1 MMIAL
6 LVLVFYALIM
16 WLVFYKYRL
25 LKFNIAWGV
34 VTFWVGFH
42 VLFLLVVF
50 LRFYTPFSIDGHVI
64 RQTVQIAPRLPHPT
78 LLEDV
83 FVAQNEKVKKG
94 DKLYQFDK
102 TLYAAQLAEAQANLE
117 SARQNALILQ
127 ENIDLAQD
135 SLEQAQATESYAA
148 SQVKRY
154 TDLVP
159 KGGARQETLDK
170 WVSDLRSATAQVA
183 EAQANVKKAQIAADA
198 KIDGVNAQVAAAQAQ
213 VDQARF
219 YLDQTTIYAPEDG
232 TIISQQA
239 RPGLV
244 VGGFRIGSIAA
255 FVADADPYF
264 LASFYQEHLKFVEP
278 GQPVEVALD
287 IFPGRVFTG
296 KVKSIWE
303 GTGQGQIKPSG
314 DVPNFLFMKL
324 QGRFAVEIDLGDDPA
339 LKKRYPGGA
348 HGAVAIY
355 TGGGGEW
362 VAVLRRM
369 NLRLYS
375 WANFIV
381 PFDV

>member
-1 MMIAL
+1 MTIAL
-6 LVLVFYALIM
+6 LILGAYGIFAWLI
-16 WLVFYKYRL
+16 FYKFKL
-25 LKFNIAWGV
+25 LKFNIVWGV

-50 LRFYTPFSIDGHVI
+50 LRFFAPYSIDGHVI

-78 LLEDV
+78 LLQEV

-94 DKLYQFDK
+94 DKLYQFET
-102 TLYAAQLAEAQANLE
+102 TLYAVQLKEAQANL
-117 SARQNALILQ
+117 AGAQQNALILQ
-127 ENIDLAQD
+127 EDIVLAQD
-135 SLEQAQATESYAA
+135 SLAEAQANQTYTQE
-148 SQVKRY
+148 QVKRY

-159 KGGARQETLDK
+159 RGGAKQETLDK
-170 WVSDLRSATAQVA
+170 WTAQLAGATAQVA
-183 EAQANVKKAQIAADA
+183 EAEANVKKAQLAADA
-198 KIDGVNAQVAAAQAQ
+198 QFDGVNAQVAAAQAQ
-213 VDQARF
+213 VDQAQY

-232 TIISQQA
+232 MIISQQA

-244 VGGFRIGSIAA
+244 VGGFRVGAIAA

-264 LASFYQEHLKFVEP
+264 MATFYQEHLKFVQP

-287 IFPGRVFTG
+287 IYPGQVFTG
-296 KVKSIWE
+296 TVKAIWE

-314 DVPNFLFMKL
+314 NVPNFPFMHP
-324 QGRFAVEIDLGDDPA
+324 QGRFAVEIVMDEDPDL
-339 LKKRYPGGA
+339 KRFPGGA

-362 VAVLRRM
+362 VSVLRRVNM
-369 NLRLYS
+369 RLYA
-375 WANFIV
+375 WVNFII

>member
-1 MMIAL
+1 MTIAL
-6 LVLVFYALIM
+6 LILGAYGIFAWLI
-16 WLVFYKYRL
+16 FYKFKL
-25 LKFNIAWGV
+25 LKFNIVWGV

-50 LRFYTPFSIDGHVI
+50 LRFFAPYSIDGHVI

-78 LLEDV
+78 LLQEV

-94 DKLYQFDK
+94 DKLYQFET
-102 TLYAAQLAEAQANLE
+102 TLYEAQLKEAQANL
-117 SARQNALILQ
+117 AGAQQNALILQ
-127 ENIDLAQD
+127 EDIVLAQD
-135 SLEQAQATESYAA
+135 SLAEAQANETYTQE
-148 SQVKRY
+148 QVKRY

-159 KGGARQETLDK
+159 RGGAKQETLDK
-170 WVSDLRSATAQVA
+170 WTAQLAGATAQVA
-183 EAQANVKKAQIAADA
+183 EAEANVKKAQLAADA
-198 KIDGVNAQVAAAQAQ
+198 QFDGVNAQAAAAQAQ
-213 VDQARF
+213 VDQAQY

-232 TIISQQA
+232 MIISQQA

-244 VGGFRIGSIAA
+244 VGGFRVGAIAA

-264 LASFYQEHLKFVEP
+264 LATFYQEHLKFVQP

-287 IFPGRVFTG
+287 IYPGQVFNGT
-296 KVKSIWE
+296 VKAIWE

-314 DVPNFLFMKL
+314 NVPNFPFMHP
-324 QGRFAVEIDLGDDPA
+324 QGRFAVEIVMDEDPDL
-339 LKKRYPGGA
+339 KRFPGGA

-362 VAVLRRM
+362 VSVLRRVNM
-369 NLRLYS
+369 RLYA
-375 WANFIV
+375 WVNFII